1 MSKEL
6 ETARALVKMLEERE
20 RSNKVK
26 LESLKAGK
34 TFCIGENDY
43 IVLEQHEGKTKVIS
57 KDFIAKHKKFADD
70 TADYETSELR
80 KYTEAEIQPTI
91 EEEVG
96 AENLVEHTVSLTTVD
111 GQNDYGELTCKV
123 RPLTFDEARKYN
135 NLISDPDDDSSYT
148 AGYWTCTAWSVP
160 RRTGYETGNFV
171 AYVTY
176 NGMIEQNNPYWGY
189 DVRLVC
195 VLKSDIDVLVD

>member
-6 ETARALVKMLEERE
+6 EAARALVKMLEERE
-20 RSNKVK
+20 QSNKVK
-26 LESLKAGK
+26 LESLKAGE

-43 IVLEQHEGKTKVIS
+43 IVLEQHEGKTKAIS

-111 GQNDYGELTCKV
+111 GQDDYGELTCKV

-135 NLISDPDDDSSYT
+135 NLIVNNDLDDWW
-148 AGYWTCTAWSVP
+148 WTCTAWTSPNREYNRSITVVLP
-160 RRTGYETGNFV
+160 SANVDYGYCGRS
-171 AYVTY
+171 
-176 NGMIEQNNPYWGY
+176 GG
-189 DVRLVC
+189 VRPVC
-195 VLKSDIDVLVD
+195 ILKSNIFVSKGK